1 MEIKRINIKENEPNY
16 TDTKPYLLMLLIMNC
31 FLQYLV
37 HILRG
42 MFTIISNDYIK
53 DLQFSE
59 AIKFDQYSYY
69 CCKIF
74 IFLLILFILN
84 IYFIIS
90 FKLNTVRRI

>member
-1 MEIKRINIKENEPNY
+1 MEIIKINTKENEPNY
-16 TDTKPYLLMLLIMNC
+16 TDTKPYLIMLLMVNC

-42 MFTIISNDYIK
+42 IFTIISNDYIK

-59 AIKFDQYSYY
+59 AIKFDKYSYY